1 MMSGKNKM
9 PLNIII
15 DFVMLMAM
23 ALVSISG
30 FILEIV
36 IPSRHAVRF
45 QDATPWCSRLLGL
58 GRHDWGNIHLWAG
71 VVLVTACHSFPVTH
85 KDGIGFCQKEMPE
98 PYTTDIAL
106 CFVID
111 AVNDDN
117 NALALFMLLI

>member
-45 QDATPWCSRLLGL
+45 QDATPWCSHLLGL
-58 GRHDWGNIHLWAG
+58 GRHDWGEIHLWAG
-71 VVLVTACHSFPVTH
+71 IVCHSYLVTH
-85 KDGIGFCQKEMPE
+85 KDGIGFCYKEMPE